1 VIVGE
6 EQAAEAL
13 SWPNGGKG
21 VEFVFSGVSPAPW
34 AEPRC
39 AVERIEPIPSSSGG
53 SEGVGVGVG
62 VGVGKSQGKSQGK
75 GRANGAA
82 FLRGAQHA
90 KVHMAAQCFSTYI
103 YKCLDMSGGKTSISP
118 PSSIENVGVS
128 SMVPGEWYLDKRAR
142 KVGSIIYSYD
152 MHHIPYRHARCI
164 LIVYC
169 MSILYYTTLI
179 DTTMHLSLIHHRCT
193 TPLSLTS

>member
-53 SEGVGVGVG
+53 WEGAGVGVGVG
-62 VGVGKSQGKSQGK
+62 VGVGKSRVKSQVK
-75 GRANGAA
+75 SRVKSRANGAA
-82 FLRGAQHA
+82 FPRGAQHA

-118 PSSIENVGVS
+118 PSAIENVGVS
-128 SMVPGEWYLDKRAR
+128 SMAPGEWYLDKEAR
-142 KVGSIIYSYD
+142 KVGSII
-152 MHHIPYRHARCI
+152 
-164 LIVYC
+164 
-169 MSILYYTTLI
+169 
-179 DTTMHLSLIHHRCT
+179 
-193 TPLSLTS
+193 